1 MSNIK
6 KKLISGVIWEA
17 FGRYSALGIQFI
29 VTIIIARILTP
40 TEFGIIGLLT
50 VFIALG
56 QIFLDSGFSQAL
68 IQKKETS
75 EVDLSS
81 VYFLNM
87 IVGILLYLI
96 LFFSSPFIAEFYLL
110 PDLTNYARVVFLIIP
125 INSFGLIQN
134 VIIQKELAFKK
145 TAMANMISALFSG
158 IVGIGMAYSGFGV
171 WALVGQQISLHS
183 SRTLLYI
190 IQMRWVPKYTI
201 STKAIKELFAFSMN
215 LMLHSVV
222 NTTMKNIYALVI
234 GKFFAV
240 SQVGYYNQADKFQE
254 ISAGTISQ
262 VVLKVSFPALA
273 QKIDEPL
280 YLRGAYVKIF
290 ATTIFFVAPLMVFL
304 MCVAEP
310 LFRFLLTEKWLP
322 AVPYFQILCIYG
334 MLLPTLQISYNLYKL
349 FKKGRFLLFIDSFRH
364 LLVIISIFFTI
375 KFGIEYML
383 FGLVLCT
390 VVMTILNLL
399 KSGALISLSLL
410 DQLKSVFPY
419 YLISGLV
426 GVLVYF
432 LPKFDSDILTVCF
445 SGVIFISCY
454 LLISK
459 FAKLQGYAELM
470 AFTKSIK
477 TKIKK

>member
-1 MSNIK
+1 
-6 KKLISGVIWEA
+6 
-17 FGRYSALGIQFI
+17 
-29 VTIIIARILTP
+29 
-40 TEFGIIGLLT
+40 
-50 VFIALG
+50 
-56 QIFLDSGFSQAL
+56 
-68 IQKKETS
+68 
-75 EVDLSS
+75 
-81 VYFLNM
+81 
-87 IVGILLYLI
+87 
-96 LFFSSPFIAEFYLL
+96 
-110 PDLTNYARVVFLIIP
+110 
-125 INSFGLIQN
+125 
-134 VIIQKELAFKK
+134 
-145 TAMANMISALFSG
+145 MANMISALFSG
-158 IVGIGMAYSGFGV
+158 IVGISMAYSGFGV
-171 WALVGQQISLHS
+171 WALVGQQISLHA

-190 IQMRWVPKYTI
+190 IQMRWVPLFTI
-201 STKAIKELFAFSMN
+201 STKAIKELFTFSIN

-262 VVLKVSFPALA
+262 IVLKVSFPALA
-273 QKIDEPL
+273 QKMDEPL

-364 LLVIISIFFTI
+364 LLVVISIFFTI

-383 FGLVLCT
+383 LGLVLCT
-390 VVMTILNLL
+390 VVMTIVNLL

-426 GVLVYF
+426 GGLVYF
-432 LPKFDSDILTVCF
+432 LPRFDSDILTICL
-445 SGVIFISCY
+445 SGVVFISCY

-459 FAKLQGYAELM
+459 WAKLQGYTELM
-470 AFTKSIK
+470 AFAKSVK
-477 TKIKK
+477 TRIKK